1 MKRKDIQALRGFAVL
16 AVLLFH
22 LQIAGFRG
30 GFLGVDIFFVISG
43 FVITDRLA
51 RGTGSV
57 KRQILDFYR
66 RRAKR
71 ILPASLLV
79 IVLTAILAR
88 FFLAPLALRR
98 LGLDGLATTF
108 FAGNIRFA
116 AQGNNYLTQ
125 SMSPTPYLHYWSLGV
140 EEQFYLIWP
149 ILFLLFFS
157 ARKAL
162 LVPFFLLTTA
172 GAFWYT
178 QVAAVNSFYL
188 PISRAWEFVAG
199 ILVAL
204 VIPPIP
210 HESRAAKG
218 IAMAGWLAVTASII
232 VIGSDFPVPGVS
244 TLLPVA
250 GAVAIITTRSSF
262 FWQPVL
268 GWFGDNS
275 FSIYLIHW
283 PLVVVALSRY
293 QGLSTTAKFAIAT
306 ASILVGY
313 AITSVVE
320 VPFRFNSHFTVGFV
334 GWGVALTTAAV
345 LVFATTSFLPASAQ
359 SSKFAFDLTEP
370 VIYKNGCHLNFGVSQ
385 PTAPCVFGDL
395 GSKVEVV
402 LTGDS
407 HAAQWFTALQ
417 ILALQNHWKLLSLTK
432 SSCPAALLA
441 TKRNGLVDASCA
453 QWQKYVAARIAREA
467 PAKVF
472 LTSFTE
478 YTYPLMASG
487 GYAARYTNGTT
498 NFIKA
503 IGAPVASIYYIEDT
517 PRPKQSI
524 PDCLSKHLRL
534 PTFCDF
540 GFQRSAATVAT
551 QRAVVALGVHD
562 LSINDLLCPKSKCSA
577 IYSGHNTYRD
587 ASHLSVSAVTTLA
600 PSLSPLI
607 R

>member
-1 MKRKDIQALRGFAVL
+1 MKRNDIQALRGFAVL

-22 LQIAGFRG
+22 LQVAGFQG

-43 FVITDRLA
+43 FVITERLA

-57 KRQILDFYR
+57 KSQILDFYR

-79 IVLTAILAR
+79 IVITAALAR

-98 LGLDGLATTF
+98 FGLDGVATTF

-116 AQGNNYLTQ
+116 AQGNNYLSQ

-149 ILFLLFFS
+149 ILFLVFFK
-157 ARKAL
+157 ARRAML
-162 LVPFFLLTTA
+162 LPFFALTTA
-172 GAFWYT
+172 GAIWYT
-178 QVAAVNSFYL
+178 HIAAVNSFYL

-199 ILVAL
+199 IIVAL
-204 VIPPIP
+204 VLPPLP
-210 HESRAAKG
+210 REMRAAKV
-218 IAMAGWLAVTASII
+218 IAIAGWLAVTASII
-232 VIGSDFPVPGVS
+232 AIGSDLSVPGVS
-244 TLLPVA
+244 TLLPVV
-250 GAVAIITTRSSF
+250 GAMAIITARSTL
-262 FWQPVL
+262 FWQPIL

-275 FSIYLIHW
+275 FSIYLVHW
-283 PLVVVALSRY
+283 PLVVIALSRY
-293 QGLSTTAKFAIAT
+293 QGLSTTTRLVIAAT
-306 ASILVGY
+306 SILGGY
-313 AITSVVE
+313 AITKVVE
-320 VPFRFNSHFTVGFV
+320 APFRFHSHFIVGFV
-334 GWGVALTTAAV
+334 GWGVALATAAV
-345 LVFATTSFLPASAQ
+345 AVFATTSFLPASAQ
-359 SSKFAFDLTEP
+359 SSKFAMDLTEP
-370 VIYKNGCHLNFGVSQ
+370 VIYADGCHLNFGISQ

-395 GSKVEVV
+395 HSKVEVV

-441 TKRNGLVDASCA
+441 TKRNGVVDVSCA
-453 QWQKYVAARIAREA
+453 KWQKYVAARIAREA

-478 YTYPLMASG
+478 YTYPLIGSG
-487 GYAARYTNGTT
+487 NYAARYAKGTV
-498 NFIKA
+498 NFLQSLGRPA
-503 IGAPVASIYYIEDT
+503 GAIYYIEDT
-517 PRPKQSI
+517 PRPAQSI
-524 PDCLSKHLRL
+524 PDCLSKHLKV
-534 PTFCDF
+534 PSFCDF
-540 GFQRSAATVAT
+540 GLQRSAATIAT
-551 QRAVVALGVHD
+551 QRAVVALGIRD
-562 LSINDLLCPKSKCSA
+562 ISINDLLCPKSSCVA

-587 ASHLSVSAVTTLA
+587 ASHLSVSAVTNLA
-600 PSLSPLI
+600 PSVSPLI